1 MICKQKSFLTS
12 NHSSSFPFT
21 LSLLKPTPPFYFQES
36 PALEKAPPK
45 ASASPKSLVL
55 DAAEVGDFPAR
66 YTVCAVQP
74 HQFPVVGV
82 YVDKRVIPGF
92 KYRVRPLPSV
102 GKSPTRMPCLF
113 RGRALTLQSIG
124 RGYARRFTFEADENS
139 LNNNENYFWS
149 DNRPEGFAFE
159 LEVISDG
166 DKFTIFDA
174 NKEAQGT
181 VEVTKLEVSFD
192 DVVDGFSFV
201 ALGKTA

>member
-1 MICKQKSFLTS
+1 M
-12 NHSSSFPFT
+12 
-21 LSLLKPTPPFYFQES
+21 
-36 PALEKAPPK
+36 EKAPLKP
-45 ASASPKSLVL
+45 SSPPKSLLL
-55 DAAEVGDFPAR
+55 DASEVGDLPAR
-66 YTVCAVQP
+66 YTVCAVQS

-82 YVDKRVIPGF
+82 YVDNRVIPGF

-102 GKSPTRMPCLF
+102 GKSSTSLPCLF
-113 RGRALTLQSIG
+113 QGRALTLQSIG
-124 RGYARRFTFEADENS
+124 RGYARRFTFEADKNS

-181 VEVTKLEVSFD
+181 VEVTKLEVSFGV
-192 DVVDGFSFV
+192 VVDGFSFV
-201 ALGKTA
+201 ALGKTT